1 MEMKTAESIDMAE
14 YISGAGRVPGD
25 DHLAMWT
32 FVIAGTPATF
42 YGSFRDACA
51 LAKIHA
57 RLWDVRPGKVVLERR
72 EATGRP
78 RRTNA

>member
-1 MEMKTAESIDMAE
+1 MENTESIDM
-14 YISGAGRVPGD
+14 SGYLSDAGRVPGD

-32 FVIAGTPATF
+32 FAIGGTPATF

-57 RLWDVRPGKVVLERR
+57 RLWDVRLGKVVLERR